1 VTILYIVVAV
11 VAGALALSVLNRRRT
26 DDLRQT
32 GLYPPPGQGSDADVE
47 RLVALGR
54 KIDAIKLY
62 REIHGTDLKSAKDA
76 VDKIAQKPGLGGA
89 R

>member
-1 VTILYIVVAV
+1 VTILYIVVAA
-11 VAGALALSVLNRRRT
+11 VAAALALSVLNRQRT

-32 GLYPPPGQGSDADVE
+32 GFYPPPGQGSDADVD

-62 REIHGTDLKSAKDA
+62 RQIHGTDLKSAKDA
-76 VDKIAQKPGLGGA
+76 VDKIAEKPGLGGT

>member
-1 VTILYIVVAV
+1 MMVLYIVVAV
-11 VAGALALSVLNRRRT
+11 AAAALALNAMSRRRT
-26 DDLRQT
+26 DDLRQA
-32 GLYPPPGQGSDADVE
+32 GFYPPPGQRSDADVE

-62 REIHGTDLKSAKDA
+62 REIHRTDLKTAKDA
-76 VDKIAQKPGLGGA
+76 VDKMAEKPGLGGT